1 MLKPIDIGSKR
12 QMFLDDHVI
21 DTLDGVARR
30 YHRPVRLVDRPVLG
44 ARTAWEKNG
53 LGPFLFGGT
62 VVHDEEDAV
71 FKMWYR
77 LDGPL
82 ERAPEGMR
90 EVVAE
95 DGTVSRRN
103 WVEQPGLWKAAYAT
117 STDGLN
123 WERPLLGVAEYDGS
137 TANNILPVGIGDKA
151 IIRRPALVKDYDES
165 DPSRKYKMAY
175 VDQVKGKWS
184 LEKAYSPDGVNW
196 EMGVGEPSY
205 FEQPTV
211 PHGALFGWD
220 PRHEMW
226 VHYSKKLGKK
236 RIDVDGREVGGLQ
249 AICRSTSSDFER
261 WGDARDVI
269 VADPSDPQMWSP
281 GSHAILSAMLY
292 TDDLYIGVSD
302 TSPAQSPEDV
312 PSEVR
317 DIVGARRQQHVT
329 ELYFSRDGIDWTRA
343 APFFEFLQP
352 GLWGAWDSE
361 SVVCSKPLV
370 KDDQIYFY
378 YSGSN
383 LSCDAHIPDHPQR
396 HLLGTVANGVRFGY
410 SIGVAAMRLDG
421 FVSIDGDEP
430 GGTLTTKPLVFTGD
444 RLVVNAR
451 VPETAHPHAQNRPAD
466 FGLLRVEVLDD
477 RGQALPGFA
486 VADCASFAGN
496 EVRHTVTWRNGA
508 DIGRFAGSP
517 VRFRFHLKN
526 AALYSFHTRGR
537 LEPEQLHST
546 SEPGSRGRP
555 S

>member
-1 MLKPIDIGSKR
+1 MLKLIDIGSKR
-12 QMFLDDHVI
+12 QMFLDNHVI

-44 ARTAWEKNG
+44 ARTPWERNG

-62 VVHDEEDAV
+62 VVYDEEDAV

-82 ERAPEGMR
+82 EKAPEGMR

-117 STDGLN
+117 SPDGLN

-137 TANNILPVGIGDKA
+137 TANNILPAGIGDKS
-151 IIRRPALVKDYDES
+151 ILRRPALVKDYDEP

-175 VDQVKGKWS
+175 VDQVKGRWS
-184 LEKAYSPDGVNW
+184 LEKAYSSDGVNW
-196 EMGVGEPSY
+196 EMGVGEPSH
-205 FEQPTV
+205 FEQPIV

-220 PRHEMW
+220 PRHEVW
-226 VHYSKKLGKK
+226 VHYSKKLGKQ
-236 RIDVDGREVGGLQ
+236 RVDVDGREVGGLQ
-249 AICRSTSSDFER
+249 AVCRSTSSDFER
-261 WGDARDVI
+261 WGDTREVI
-269 VADPSDPQMWSP
+269 VADPSDPQLWSP
-281 GSHAILSAMLY
+281 GSHAILSAMMY

-317 DIVGARRQQHVT
+317 DIVGARQQQHVT
-329 ELYFSRDGIDWTRA
+329 ELFFSRDGIDWTRA

-361 SVVCSKPLV
+361 FVVCSKPLV

-378 YSGSN
+378 YSGNN

-410 SIGVAAMRLDG
+410 AIGVAAMRLYG

-430 GGTLTTKPLVFTGD
+430 GETLTTKPLVFAGD
-444 RLVVNAR
+444 RLVINAR
-451 VPETAHPHAQNRPAD
+451 VPETAHPHARNRSAD
-466 FGLLRVEVLDD
+466 FGFLRVEVLDD
-477 RGQALPGFA
+477 RGRTLPGFA
-486 VADCASFAGN
+486 AADCDSFAGN
-496 EVRHTVTWRNGA
+496 EVRHTVTWRDGA
-508 DIGRFAGSP
+508 DMGRLAGSP

-526 AALYSFHTRGR
+526 ASLYSFHTRGR
-537 LEPEQLHST
+537 REPAQTHST